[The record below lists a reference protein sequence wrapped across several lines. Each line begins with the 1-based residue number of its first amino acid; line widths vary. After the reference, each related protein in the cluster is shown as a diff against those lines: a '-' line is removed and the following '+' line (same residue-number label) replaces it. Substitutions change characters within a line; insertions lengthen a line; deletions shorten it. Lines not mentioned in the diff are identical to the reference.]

1 MDKKAN
7 ATVAMA
13 SNGPVLER
21 ILNRVFQCSHRHLGR
36 PMTLNG
42 ESFAQCLDCGRRVA
56 YDLREFRTGTSSM
69 SKTASHKTF
78 GPSKDNI
85 VTAPVNPRPVFLKR
99 RAACG
104 WVLAIGFT
112 AAAFSFLFH
121 RPNTRNQYVSSRR
134 PVHRMRAAQPPATG
148 LKPTAAPVSNT
159 AAPTPLIPASDSVAH
174 LEGDGRVAVLARD
187 VASGLEVSRH
197 PGRLDELVRSGS
209 LFTVPPGTAVRV
221 RNRKKTVV
229 RVSVLSGPM
238 AGQQGWAQASQVSRG
253 AGDLVA
259 GGSTSRR

>member
-1 MDKKAN
+1 MGKKAH

-13 SNGPVLER
+13 PNGPVLER

-69 SKTASHKTF
+69 SKTASHKIS
-78 GPSKDNI
+78 GASKDPI

-99 RAACG
+99 RAAWA
-104 WVLAIGFT
+104 WVLAISFT
-112 AAAFSFLFH
+112 AAGFFFLFH
-121 RPNTRNQYVSSRR
+121 RPHPRNPYVTSRR
-134 PVHRMRAAQPPATG
+134 AVHRARAAEPPATG

-159 AAPTPLIPASDSVAH
+159 AAPTPLIPASDLVAH

-187 VASGLEVSRH
+187 VASGLEVSHH
-197 PGRLDELVRSGS
+197 PGRLDELIQRGS
-209 LFTVPPGTAVRV
+209 LFTVPPGTAVRI
-221 RNRKKTVV
+221 RSRRKTVV

-238 AGQQGWAQASQVSRG
+238 EGQQGWAQASQVR
-253 AGDLVA
+253 
-259 GGSTSRR
+259 